1 MRPQLIYESKN
12 KSIMA
17 ELNNKNAAPN
27 FSEQNKHEAL
37 VLKYKNVIIGGIV
50 ALIVGI
56 AVGFFVKNCSN
67 EKFTTASTDMAK
79 AQEYFAS
86 AVMGNDSVLFQKALN
101 GDSINAGFLTIIE
114 QDGSGKVVNLAKL
127 YAGICYARLGNLQE
141 AASYLEQYDAKDD
154 EMVSPAAMGALGN
167 VKASLGQLDEAVELL
182 KEAAAKA
189 DNNAL
194 SPQFLIQAGEIL
206 ESQGKKA
213 EALELYQEIKANYT
227 DWQRYN
233 TIDNYIERVK

>member
-1 MRPQLIYESKN
+1 
-12 KSIMA
+12 MA
-17 ELNNKNAAPN
+17 ELNNKNAAPLG
-27 FSEQNKHEAL
+27 EQNKHEAL

-114 QDGSGKVVNLAKL
+114 QDGSGDVVNIAKL

-141 AASYLEQYDAKDD
+141 AASYLEQYDAHDD
-154 EMVSPAAMGALGN
+154 EMVSPAALGALGN
-167 VKASLGQLDEAVELL
+167 VKASLGQLDEAVATLI
-182 KEAAAKA
+182 KAADKA

-213 EALELYQEIKANYT
+213 EALELYERIKAKYT

>member
-1 MRPQLIYESKN
+1 
-12 KSIMA
+12 MA

-56 AVGFFVKNCSN
+56 AVGFFVKNCSK
-67 EKFTTASTDMAK
+67 EKFTTASTDIAK
-79 AQEYFAS
+79 AQEYFAK
-86 AVMGNDSVLFQKALN
+86 AVMSNDSVSFQKALN

-114 QDGSGKVVNLAKL
+114 QDGSGDVVNIAKL

-182 KEAAAKA
+182 KKAAAKA

-213 EALELYQEIKANYT
+213 EALELYERIKVKYT

>member
-1 MRPQLIYESKN
+1 
-12 KSIMA
+12 MA

-50 ALIVGI
+50 ALVVGI
-56 AVGFFVKNCSN
+56 AVGFFIKNCSN
-67 EKFTTASTDMAK
+67 EKFTTASTDIAK
-79 AQEYFAS
+79 AQEYFAK
-86 AVMGNDSVLFQKALN
+86 AVMSNDSVSFQKALN

-182 KEAAAKA
+182 KKAAAKA

-194 SPQFLIQAGEIL
+194 SPQFLIQAGELL

-213 EALELYQEIKANYT
+213 EALELYQQIKANYT

>member
-1 MRPQLIYESKN
+1 
-12 KSIMA
+12 MA

-154 EMVSPAAMGALGN
+154 EMVSPAALGALGN
-167 VKASLGQLDEAVELL
+167 VKASLGQLDEAVATLI
-182 KEAAAKA
+182 KAADKA

-213 EALELYQEIKANYT
+213 EALELYERIKAKYA

>member
-1 MRPQLIYESKN
+1 
-12 KSIMA
+12 MA

-114 QDGSGKVVNLAKL
+114 QDGSGKVVNIAKL

-154 EMVSPAAMGALGN
+154 EMVSPAALGALGN
-167 VKASLGQLDEAVELL
+167 VKASLGQLDEAVATLI
-182 KEAAAKA
+182 KAADKA

-213 EALELYQEIKANYT
+213 EALELYERIKAKYT

-233 TIDNYIERVK
+233 TIDNYIERVKSWLLLFII

>member
-1 MRPQLIYESKN
+1 
-12 KSIMA
+12 MA

-114 QDGSGKVVNLAKL
+114 QDGSGKVVNIAKL

-167 VKASLGQLDEAVELL
+167 VKASLGQLDEAVATLI
-182 KEAAAKA
+182 KAADKA

-213 EALELYQEIKANYT
+213 EALELYERIKAKYT

>member
-1 MRPQLIYESKN
+1 MS
-12 KSIMA
+12 

-50 ALIVGI
+50 ALVVGI
-56 AVGFFVKNCSN
+56 AVGFFIKNCSN
-67 EKFTTASTDMAK
+67 EKFTTASTDIAK
-79 AQEYFAS
+79 AQEYFAK
-86 AVMGNDSVLFQKALN
+86 AVMSNDSVSFQKALN

-182 KEAAAKA
+182 KKAAAKA

>member
-1 MRPQLIYESKN
+1 
-12 KSIMA
+12 
-17 ELNNKNAAPN
+17 
-27 FSEQNKHEAL
+27 
-37 VLKYKNVIIGGIV
+37 
-50 ALIVGI
+50 
-56 AVGFFVKNCSN
+56 
-67 EKFTTASTDMAK
+67 
-79 AQEYFAS
+79 
-86 AVMGNDSVLFQKALN
+86 
-101 GDSINAGFLTIIE
+101 
-114 QDGSGKVVNLAKL
+114 
-127 YAGICYARLGNLQE
+127 
-141 AASYLEQYDAKDD
+141 
-154 EMVSPAAMGALGN
+154 MVSPAAMGALGN

-182 KEAAAKA
+182 KKAAAKA

>member
-1 MRPQLIYESKN
+1 
-12 KSIMA
+12 MA

-50 ALIVGI
+50 ALVVGI
-56 AVGFFVKNCSN
+56 AVGFFIKNCSN
-67 EKFTTASTDMAK
+67 EKFTTASTDIAK
-79 AQEYFAS
+79 AQEYFAN
-86 AVMGNDSVLFQKALN
+86 AVMSNDSVLFQKALN

-182 KEAAAKA
+182 KKAAAKA

>member
-1 MRPQLIYESKN
+1 MIYESKN

-50 ALIVGI
+50 ALVVGI
-56 AVGFFVKNCSN
+56 AVGFFIKNCSN
-67 EKFTTASTDMAK
+67 EKFTTASTDIAK
-79 AQEYFAS
+79 AQEYFAK
-86 AVMGNDSVLFQKALN
+86 AVMSDDSVSFQKALN

-182 KEAAAKA
+182 KKAAAKA

-213 EALELYQEIKANYT
+213 EALELYQKIKANYT

>member
-1 MRPQLIYESKN
+1 
-12 KSIMA
+12 MA

-27 FSEQNKHEAL
+27 FNEQNKHEAL

-50 ALIVGI
+50 ALVVGI
-56 AVGFFVKNCSN
+56 AVGFFIKNCSN
-67 EKFTTASTDMAK
+67 EKFTTASTDIAK
-79 AQEYFAS
+79 AQEYFAK
-86 AVMGNDSVLFQKALN
+86 AVMSNDSVSFQKALN

-182 KEAAAKA
+182 KKAAAKA

-213 EALELYQEIKANYT
+213 EALELYQQIKANYT

>member
-1 MRPQLIYESKN
+1 
-12 KSIMA
+12 MA

-114 QDGSGKVVNLAKL
+114 QDGSGDVVNIAKL

-182 KEAAAKA
+182 KKAATKA

>member
-1 MRPQLIYESKN
+1 
-12 KSIMA
+12 MA

-114 QDGSGKVVNLAKL
+114 QDGSGKVVNIAKL

-141 AASYLEQYDAKDD
+141 AASYLEQYDAQDD
-154 EMVSPAAMGALGN
+154 EMVSPAALGALGN
-167 VKASLGQLDEAVELL
+167 VKASLGQLDEAVATLI
-182 KEAAAKA
+182 KAADKA

-194 SPQFLIQAGEIL
+194 SPQFLIQAGELL

-213 EALELYQEIKANYT
+213 EALELYERIKAKYT

>member
-1 MRPQLIYESKN
+1 
-12 KSIMA
+12 MA

-27 FSEQNKHEAL
+27 FNEQNKHEAL

-50 ALIVGI
+50 ALVVGI
-56 AVGFFVKNCSN
+56 AVGFFIKNCSN
-67 EKFTTASTDMAK
+67 EKFTTASTDIAK
-79 AQEYFAS
+79 AQEYFAK
-86 AVMGNDSVLFQKALN
+86 AVMSNDSVSFQKALN

-182 KEAAAKA
+182 KKAAAKA

>member
-141 AASYLEQYDAKDD
+141 AASYLEQYDAQDD
-154 EMVSPAAMGALGN
+154 EMVSPAALGALGN
-167 VKASLGQLDEAVELL
+167 VKASLGQLDEAVATLI
-182 KEAAAKA
+182 KAADKA

-213 EALELYQEIKANYT
+213 EALELYERIKAKYT

>member
-1 MRPQLIYESKN
+1 
-12 KSIMA
+12 MA

-101 GDSINAGFLTIIE
+101 GDSINAGFLAVIE
-114 QDGSGKVVNLAKL
+114 NDGSGKVTNLAKL

-141 AASYLEQYDAKDD
+141 AANYLEQYDAKDD
-154 EMVSPAAMGALGN
+154 EMVSPAALGALGN
-167 VKASLGQLDEAVELL
+167 VKASLGQLDEAVATLI
-182 KEAAAKA
+182 KAAEKA
-189 DNNAL
+189 DNNTL
-194 SPQFLIQAGEIL
+194 SPQFMIQAGEIL

-213 EALELYQEIKANYT
+213 EALELYEQIKAKYA

>member
-1 MRPQLIYESKN
+1 
-12 KSIMA
+12 MA

-50 ALIVGI
+50 ALVVGI
-56 AVGFFVKNCSN
+56 AVSFFIKNCSN
-67 EKFTTASTDMAK
+67 EKFTTASTDIAK
-79 AQEYFAS
+79 AQEYFAK
-86 AVMGNDSVLFQKALN
+86 AVMSDDSVSFQKALN

-182 KEAAAKA
+182 KKAAAKA

-213 EALELYQEIKANYT
+213 EALELYQKIKANYT

>member
-1 MRPQLIYESKN
+1 
-12 KSIMA
+12 MA

-67 EKFTTASTDMAK
+67 EKFTTASTDIAK
-79 AQEYFAS
+79 AQEYFAK
-86 AVMGNDSVLFQKALN
+86 AVMSNDSVSFQKALN

-154 EMVSPAAMGALGN
+154 EMVSPAALGALGN
-167 VKASLGQLDEAVELL
+167 VKASLGQLDEA
-182 KEAAAKA
+182 AATLIKAAEQA
-189 DNNAL
+189 DNNTL

-213 EALELYQEIKANYT
+213 EALELYQQIKANYT

>member
-182 KEAAAKA
+182 KKAAAKA

>member
-1 MRPQLIYESKN
+1 
-12 KSIMA
+12 MA

-56 AVGFFVKNCSN
+56 AVGFFVNNCSN

-114 QDGSGKVVNLAKL
+114 QDGSGKVVNIAKL

-154 EMVSPAAMGALGN
+154 EMVSPAALGALGN
-167 VKASLGQLDEAVELL
+167 VKASLGQLDEAVATLI
-182 KEAAAKA
+182 KAADKA

-213 EALELYQEIKANYT
+213 EALELYERIKAKYT

>member
-1 MRPQLIYESKN
+1 
-12 KSIMA
+12 MA

-67 EKFTTASTDMAK
+67 EKFTTASTDIAK
-79 AQEYFAS
+79 AQEYFAK
-86 AVMGNDSVLFQKALN
+86 AVMSNDSVSFQKALN

-167 VKASLGQLDEAVELL
+167 VKASLGQLDEA
-182 KEAAAKA
+182 AATLIKAAEQA
-189 DNNAL
+189 DNNTL

-213 EALELYQEIKANYT
+213 EALKLYEQIKEKYV

-233 TIDNYIERVK
+233 TIDNYIERVKE

>member
-1 MRPQLIYESKN
+1 
-12 KSIMA
+12 MA
-17 ELNNKNAAPN
+17 ELNKKNDATK
-27 FSEQNKHEAL
+27 FREQNETQEL

-114 QDGSGKVVNLAKL
+114 QDGSGKVVNIAKL

-154 EMVSPAAMGALGN
+154 EMVSPAALGALGN
-167 VKASLGQLDEAVELL
+167 VKASLGQLDEAVATLI
-182 KEAAAKA
+182 KAADKA

-213 EALELYQEIKANYT
+213 EALELYERIKAKYT

>member
-1 MRPQLIYESKN
+1 
-12 KSIMA
+12 MA

-50 ALIVGI
+50 ALVVGI
-56 AVGFFVKNCSN
+56 AVGFFFKNCSN
-67 EKFTTASTDMAK
+67 EKFTTARTDIAK
-79 AQEYFAS
+79 AQEYFAN
-86 AVMGNDSVLFQKALN
+86 AVMSNDSVSFQKALN

-114 QDGSGKVVNLAKL
+114 QNGSGKVVNLAKL

-182 KEAAAKA
+182 KKAAAKA

>member
-1 MRPQLIYESKN
+1 
-12 KSIMA
+12 MA

-50 ALIVGI
+50 ALVVGI
-56 AVGFFVKNCSN
+56 AVGFFIKNCSN
-67 EKFTTASTDMAK
+67 EKFTTASTDIAK
-79 AQEYFAS
+79 AQEYFAN
-86 AVMGNDSVLFQKALN
+86 AVMSNDSVSFQKALN

-182 KEAAAKA
+182 KKAAAKA

>member
-1 MRPQLIYESKN
+1 
-12 KSIMA
+12 MA

-101 GDSINAGFLTIIE
+101 GDSINAGFLTIIA
-114 QDGSGKVVNLAKL
+114 QDGSGKVVNIAKL

-154 EMVSPAAMGALGN
+154 EMVSPAALGALGN
-167 VKASLGQLDEAVELL
+167 VKASLGQLDEAVATLI
-182 KEAAAKA
+182 KAADKA

-213 EALELYQEIKANYT
+213 EALELYERIKAKYT

>member
-1 MRPQLIYESKN
+1 
-12 KSIMA
+12 MA

-50 ALIVGI
+50 ALVVGI
-56 AVGFFVKNCSN
+56 AVGFFIKNCSN
-67 EKFTTASTDMAK
+67 EKFTTASTDIAK
-79 AQEYFAS
+79 AQEYFAK
-86 AVMGNDSVLFQKALN
+86 AVMSDDSVSFQKALN

-182 KEAAAKA
+182 KKAAAKA

>member
-1 MRPQLIYESKN
+1 
-12 KSIMA
+12 MA

-50 ALIVGI
+50 ALVVGI

-101 GDSINAGFLTIIE
+101 GDSINAGFLTVIE
-114 QDGSGKVVNLAKL
+114 SNGSGKVANLAKL

-141 AASYLEQYDAKDD
+141 AANYLEQYDANDD
-154 EMVSPAAMGALGN
+154 EMVSPAALGALGN
-167 VKASLGQLDEAVELL
+167 VKASMGQLDEAVATLI
-182 KEAAAKA
+182 KAAEKA
-189 DNNAL
+189 DNNTL

-213 EALELYQEIKANYT
+213 EALVLYEQIKAKYA

>member
-1 MRPQLIYESKN
+1 
-12 KSIMA
+12 MA

-50 ALIVGI
+50 ALVVGI
-56 AVGFFVKNCSN
+56 AVGFFFKNCSN
-67 EKFTTASTDMAK
+67 EKFTTASTDIAK
-79 AQEYFAS
+79 AQEYFAK
-86 AVMGNDSVLFQKALN
+86 AVMSNDSVSFQKALN

-182 KEAAAKA
+182 KKAAAKA

>member
-50 ALIVGI
+50 ALVVGI
-56 AVGFFVKNCSN
+56 AVGFFIKNCSN
-67 EKFTTASTDMAK
+67 EKFTTASTDIAK
-79 AQEYFAS
+79 AQEYFAN
-86 AVMGNDSVLFQKALN
+86 AVMSNDSVLFQKALN

-127 YAGICYARLGNLQE
+127 YAGICYARLGTLQE

-182 KEAAAKA
+182 KKAAAKA

>member
-1 MRPQLIYESKN
+1 
-12 KSIMA
+12 MA

-114 QDGSGKVVNLAKL
+114 QDGSGKVVNIAKL

-141 AASYLEQYDAKDD
+141 AASYLEQYDAQDD
-154 EMVSPAAMGALGN
+154 EMVSPAALGALGN
-167 VKASLGQLDEAVELL
+167 VKASLGQLDEAVATLI
-182 KEAAAKA
+182 KAADKA

-213 EALELYQEIKANYT
+213 EALELYERIKAKYT

>member
-1 MRPQLIYESKN
+1 
-12 KSIMA
+12 MA

-37 VLKYKNVIIGGIV
+37 VLKYKNLIIGGIV

-114 QDGSGKVVNLAKL
+114 QDGSGKVVNIAKL

-154 EMVSPAAMGALGN
+154 EMVSPAALGALGN
-167 VKASLGQLDEAVELL
+167 VKASLGQLDEAVATLI
-182 KEAAAKA
+182 KAADKA

-213 EALELYQEIKANYT
+213 EALELYERIKAKYA